1 MLMFTSQM
9 RITSVL
15 KFFIVRITR
24 KLMEEKWLNFSQF
37 KEEYPE
43 DRYHIIE
50 IVRYEKGDVDNALQ
64 KITKISSR
72 ILKLD
77 IEGDL
82 ITLSNFKKRSETRIV
97 RSKTRRKA
105 TMIAKYV
112 KTYSVPDF
120 PIALVLALDKEK
132 FSEDDVK
139 NVEGKVDEI
148 LREVG
153 T

>member
-24 KLMEEKWLNFSQF
+24 KIMEEKWLNFSQF

-82 ITLSNFKKRSETRIV
+82 ITLSNFKKKSETRIV

-112 KTYSVPDF
+112 KTYSVQDF
-120 PIALVLALDKEK
+120 PIALVLALDKER